1 VSPAERAGVGAG
13 DVLLRVGP
21 TRLQNLQD
29 LAFALRSHRPGDEV
43 EIEWARGDERR
54 TAKVRLEER
63 R

>member
-1 VSPAERAGVGAG
+1 
-13 DVLLRVGP
+13 VLLRVGP
-21 TRLQNLQD
+21 TKLLGLQD

-43 EIEWARGDERR
+43 EVEWERAGARK